1 MYDCSIAFVPVAD
14 VVTSFEHLIDN
25 TDFPEEAQSV
35 LDCFEDTWIGRPNR
49 RLIRQPPR
57 FDHVLWNCFDA
68 AKFCASKTNNACE
81 GWHRSFSELIGASH
95 PTIWKFLEILK
106 GERARNEAI
115 MEQYTAGAESPRK
128 KKKYKDTALRIQT
141 IVNDFENR
149 ELLDYLRRIAHN
161 LSF

>member
-1 MYDCSIAFVPVAD
+1 MIAAIAFVPVAD

-35 LDCFEDTWIGRPNR
+35 LDYFEDTWIGRPNR
-49 RLIRQPPR
+49 HLIRRPPR

-68 AKFCASKTNNACE
+68 AKLCTSKPNNACE

-95 PTIWKFLEILK
+95 PTIWKFLETLK
-106 GERARNEAI
+106 DEQARNEAI
-115 MEQYTAGAESPRK
+115 REQYIAGAEPPR
-128 KKKYKDTALRIQT
+128 KKKYKDTALRIQR
-141 IVNDFENR
+141 IVNDFENC
-149 ELLDYLRRIAHN
+149 ELLDYLRGIAHN